1 MILGKAK
8 VSEKR
13 RNIRAFF
20 LRPAESYYLGEA
32 VTLLGVSRHALI
44 REAVSDRREEY
55 REGRRWRFTW
65 RQLAYV
71 AFRAWTL
78 AEIQNALGTDAAT
91 VLPPLLALRTVSVA
105 LPEFIV
111 RAMETAAEDD
121 GATLDAWLHQEMMD
135 FASAA
140 MGRMEPILP
149 GYRRAFVYPNE
160 DR

>member
-8 VSEKR
+8 ISERR
-13 RNIRAFF
+13 RNIRTFF
-20 LRPAESYYLGEA
+20 LRPAEFYYLGAA
-32 VTLLGVSRHALI
+32 VTLLGVSRHSLI

-55 REGRRWRFTW
+55 RDGRRWRFTW
-65 RQLAYV
+65 RQLAYA
-71 AFRAWTL
+71 AFRVWTL
-78 AEIQNALGTDAAT
+78 AEIQDALGKDAAT
-91 VLPPLLALRTVSVA
+91 VLPPLLSLRSITVT

-140 MGRMEPILP
+140 VERMEPILP
-149 GYRRAFVYPNE
+149 GYQRAFRFPSN
-160 DR
+160 

>member
-1 MILGKAK
+1 MVRKATP
-8 VSEKR
+8 SRE
-13 RNIRAFF
+13 NIRAFF
-20 LRPAESYYLGEA
+20 LCRRDSYALPEA
-32 VTLLGVSRHALI
+32 TKLLGVSRHALI

-55 REGRRWRFTW
+55 RDGRRWRFTW

-71 AFRAWTL
+71 AFQTWTL
-78 AEIQNALGTDAAT
+78 AEIQDALGKDAAT
-91 VLPPLLALRTVSVA
+91 ALPPLLSLRSVTVT

-140 MGRMEPILP
+140 VERMEPILP
-149 GYRRAFVYPNE
+149 GYRLAFRYPGQS
-160 DR
+160 

>member
-8 VSEKR
+8 ISERR
-13 RNIRAFF
+13 RNIRTFF

-32 VTLLGVSRHALI
+32 VTLIGVSRHALI

-55 REGRRWRFTW
+55 RDGRRWRFTW

-78 AEIQNALGTDAAT
+78 AEIQDALGKDAAT
-91 VLPPLLALRTVSVA
+91 VLPPLLTMRSVTVT

-121 GATLDAWLHQEMMD
+121 GATLDGWLHQEMMD
-135 FASAA
+135 FAGTATE
-140 MGRMEPILP
+140 RMEPILP
-149 GYRRAFVYPNE
+149 GYQRAFQYPG
-160 DR
+160 RG